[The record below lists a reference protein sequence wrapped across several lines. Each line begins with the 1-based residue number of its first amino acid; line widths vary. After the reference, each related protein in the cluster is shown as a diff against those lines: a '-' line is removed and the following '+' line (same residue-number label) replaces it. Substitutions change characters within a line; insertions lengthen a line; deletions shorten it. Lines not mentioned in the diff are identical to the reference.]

1 MENQKEQPAEEKEFI
16 ETAENRAEQS
26 DPAQQPVA
34 VETDDTA
41 KLTAELAEMKDKYVR
56 LYSDFE
62 NFRRRTS
69 REKLDYLKSANEEMM
84 VALLPV
90 LDDFERAIK
99 FSGEADDADPAK
111 EGLRIVYNRLYK
123 TLEQKGLK
131 PMKTKGQ
138 AFNPD
143 LHEAI
148 TQSPAPSPELK
159 GRIMDEV
166 EKGYLLNDKV
176 IRFAKIIIGS

>member
-1 MENQKEQPAEEKEFI
+1 MENQKEQSAEEKEFV
-16 ETAENRAEQS
+16 EPAENTA
-26 DPAQQPVA
+26 DTAQQPVA

-41 KLTAELAEMKDKYVR
+41 KLAAELAEMKDKYVR

-99 FSGEADDADPAK
+99 FSGEADDTDAAK
-111 EGLRIVYNRLYK
+111 EGLRIVYNKLYK

-131 PMKTKGQ
+131 PMETKGQ
-138 AFNPD
+138 PFNPD

-148 TQSPAPSPELK
+148 TQSPAPSPKLK
-159 GRIMDEV
+159 GRIIEEV

-176 IRFAKIIIGS
+176 IRFAKVIIGS